1 MSIRLFGITICI
13 TFPFSAFVTLLLYI
27 DRTGLMGYSLLAV
40 VLHEIGHL
48 FVMHITR
55 SKPSAFEL
63 SMRGILIVSP
73 PITGLWQ
80 RLFIAIG
87 GPLSNM
93 LFGAVFGAC
102 GFKTACAVQWI
113 VAAYNLLLI
122 KGLDGGN
129 ILECFLGLIGAG
141 EKKWIVNLCSY
152 LTAGVI
158 LVFGLQVLMFN
169 GSNVSLLLLGVY
181 LLLLNLVK
189 V

>member
-1 MSIRLFGITICI
+1 MSIKLFGITIRI

-40 VLHEIGHL
+40 ALHEIGHL

-55 SKPSAFEL
+55 AKPSEFEL

-73 PITGLWQ
+73 PIVGLWQ

-87 GPLSNM
+87 GPLSNI
-93 LFGAVFGAC
+93 LFGTVFWAFGL
-102 GFKTACAVQWI
+102 KTIAAVQWI

-129 ILECFLGLIGAG
+129 ILECLLGLLGAG
-141 EKKWIVNLCSY
+141 EKKWIVSLCSY

-158 LVFGLQVLMFN
+158 LVFGLQILMLN

-181 LLLLNLVK
+181 LLLLNLIK